1 MDNAIPEEMR
11 RNGRPIDPDFHPTES
26 LYIRLPG
33 KNRKK
38 ADIADIRLPIQ
49 SANRSKY
56 GKPEWVLLPSYVD
69 DSVGAVEVEHV
80 RIEGTSKGSV
90 HYELRVEHVPEENN
104 YAHSEIRTYKKGVQL
119 GNNEKNKIN
128 YGLRQELRRRIAEK
142 ITVVLPAP

>member
-11 RNGRPIDPDFHPTES
+11 RNGRPVDPDFDPAES

-33 KNRKK
+33 RNRKK
-38 ADIADIRLPIQ
+38 ADAADIKLPIQ

-56 GKPEWVLLPSYVD
+56 SEPEWALLPSHIDY
-69 DSVGAVEVEHV
+69 SVGAIEVRHA
-80 RIEGTSKGSV
+80 RIDGTSEGNMRC
-90 HYELRVEHVPEENN
+90 ELKVEHVPEENN